1 MSRDLSEMSDT
12 CRYLEKSVVVRGNSK
27 CKYPMTSSSVLAL
40 LTEHQGSQY
49 NWRRRREKMVENKDA
64 QGQTMKDLIR
74 HDEDF
79 VLHSEGDSTRLGIL
93 NRR

>member
-1 MSRDLSEMSDT
+1 
-12 CRYLEKSVVVRGNSK
+12 
-27 CKYPMTSSSVLAL
+27 MTSSSMFDL
-40 LTEHQGSQY
+40 LTERQRSQY

-79 VLHSEGDSTRLGIL
+79 VLHSEDNSKRRGIL
-93 NRR
+93 SRR